1 MARYTQESREKVR
14 DAIDFAEL
22 VGARTELKRSG
33 TNRLQGLCPF
43 HEERTPSFGIDPV
56 EKLYHCFGCG
66 AGGDV
71 FSFVMETEG
80 LDFGAALE
88 WLAERAGVELERE
101 SEDPRDAAKRVRRDR
116 LLALLERTA
125 AYYVRVLWEGGEA
138 AGARE
143 YLLGRGLD
151 EATLREFRVGYSP
164 SRWDRVLMASRK
176 AGFSEEELLAAG
188 LASRSRDGS
197 GRLFDRF
204 RGRIMFPLADER
216 GRVLGFGARALGEGQ
231 QPKYLNTS
239 DGEVFHK
246 GRMVYGADLARAAA
260 AKAGRVVLVE
270 GYTDVIALRQ
280 AGVPEAVCSMG
291 TALTPQQVD
300 ALARLAPRVLFCQD
314 PDAAGQKAVG
324 RGLEGLA
331 EHNSDRRMGTKVDF
345 RIVRLPAGQDPADVV
360 QASGAD
366 AMRRLLDER
375 RGGAALPGRA
385 RAGRRP
391 HGHRRARRRAQPRR
405 RGDRAARPERAAL
418 RADQARLRPPERAR
432 DARGERDRRPG
443 APPPRRPGGRD
454 RRGRAPPA
462 RAQRRRARRRPAR
475 AGRGRRPGRRG
486 TTRPVVHED
495 PGPEEGFRG
504 PNGAHKVLDRREQTE
519 RAFLSY
525 CLALPAE
532 GEQRLGRADLDEL
545 FAAPM
550 TRRAAE
556 YLRGRLRTPAADLPP
571 GDEPLARLVAEL
583 VIRAGQLEA
592 TPAKLELEALQ
603 LELSRLDRLIAGARV
618 SGGEGMRELAT
629 ERQVVLDAIRHRLTL
644 APIPSATR
652 TSVRTVMDADWLRS
666 RLESGRSIESI
677 AREAGKH
684 PSTVAYW
691 VNKHGLIV
699 APRATPRR
707 PRPDRSRAAR
717 GAARRGPLDP
727 AMAERLDRSY
737 ATVRHWLAQH
747 GLAHAARVR
756 LAETAQRAPQARTR
770 SRRRARCTVRRC
782 SSAAAR
788 TASAAGCAASERST
802 AGAGDQARPGRRGRR
817 GCALC
822 GYDRVDRRACSS
834 ITSTR
839 ARRRSRSLARHDA
852 LARRGARRGREVR
865 PAVRELPCGGRGGVA
880 APP

>member
-1 MARYTQESREKVR
+1 MTRYTQESREKVR

-66 AGGDV
+66 VGGDV

-101 SEDPRDAAKRVRRDR
+101 SEDPRDAAKRARRDR
-116 LLALLERTA
+116 LLALLERAA
-125 AYYVRVLWEGGEA
+125 AYYVGVLWESGEA
-138 AGARE
+138 SGARE

-164 SRWDRVLMASRK
+164 SRWDRVLMASRT
-176 AGFSEEELLAAG
+176 AGYTEQELLAAG
-188 LASRSRDGS
+188 LASRARDGS

-216 GRVLGFGARALGEGQ
+216 GRVLGFGARALREGQ

-239 DGEVFHK
+239 DGELFHK
-246 GRMVYGADLARAAA
+246 GRIVYGADLARAAA

-300 ALARLAPRVLFCQD
+300 ALARLAPKVLFCQD

-331 EHNSDRRMGTKVDF
+331 EHNTDRRTGTKVDF
-345 RIVRLPAGQDPADVV
+345 RIVRLPAGRDPADVV
-360 QASGAD
+360 AAEGGE
-366 AMRRLLDER
+366 AMRRLLEAASPVPHYQVER
-375 RGGAALPGRA
+375 ALEGDLTGTDARDAALSLAAEAIAPLGPSVLRSELVKLVSDRLNVPA
-385 RAGRRP
+385 TLVESVIADP
-391 HGHRRARRRAQPRR
+391 ARRRRAAQAAEVAAAERR
-405 RGDRAARPERAAL
+405 KREHAAAARRPPVPAPQGDR
-418 RADQARLRPPERAR
+418 
-432 DARGERDRRPG
+432 
-443 APPPRRPGGRD
+443 PPPWD
-454 RRGRAPPA
+454 DA
-462 RAQRRRARRRPAR
+462 
-475 AGRGRRPGRRG
+475 
-486 TTRPVVHED
+486 PVVFDD

-519 RAFLSY
+519 RAFLAY
-525 CLALPAE
+525 CLALPDE
-532 GEQRLGRADLDEL
+532 GGRRLADADLEEL
-545 FAAPM
+545 FSAAM

-603 LELSRLDRLIAGARV
+603 LDLSRLDRLIAGARV
-618 SGGEGMRELAT
+618 SGGVGMRELAT
-629 ERQVVLDAIRHRLTL
+629 QRQLVLDAIRHRLT
-644 APIPSATR
+644 
-652 TSVRTVMDADWLRS
+652 
-666 RLESGRSIESI
+666 
-677 AREAGKH
+677 
-684 PSTVAYW
+684 
-691 VNKHGLIV
+691 
-699 APRATPRR
+699 
-707 PRPDRSRAAR
+707 
-717 GAARRGPLDP
+717 
-727 AMAERLDRSY
+727 
-737 ATVRHWLAQH
+737 
-747 GLAHAARVR
+747 
-756 LAETAQRAPQARTR
+756 
-770 SRRRARCTVRRC
+770 
-782 SSAAAR
+782 
-788 TASAAGCAASERST
+788 
-802 AGAGDQARPGRRGRR
+802 
-817 GCALC
+817 
-822 GYDRVDRRACSS
+822 
-834 ITSTR
+834 
-839 ARRRSRSLARHDA
+839 
-852 LARRGARRGREVR
+852 
-865 PAVRELPCGGRGGVA
+865 
-880 APP
+880 